1 MYLSDL
7 EIKYKMMAE
16 PVKTVFAMRRIPQG
30 TVIQQY
36 MLSEK
41 RIPKEYMQPK
51 AFQSI
56 KDLFTSDGT
65 AVYISLNT
73 IEENEQILSTKIS
86 KTSQETGISTLIPE
100 NKKALSVNFDI
111 ETSNILTP
119 GASID
124 IFGIVDYTD
133 TNKELQESV
142 FAVAQNVLVLAVG
155 NNYIGT
161 SRKQDDDSGNVGIIT
176 LSVSVEEAQKILIA
190 SQRGSLKYV
199 IRPAGDVEISDI
211 KPLKLSSI
219 VKDIS
224 KITPRQNNVR
234 DLKQANQKEI
244 LEIMSKYSNIGK

>member
-1 MYLSDL
+1 
-7 EIKYKMMAE
+7 
-16 PVKTVFAMRRIPQG
+16 
-30 TVIQQY
+30 

-51 AFQSI
+51 ALQNA

-65 AVYISLNT
+65 AFYISLNT
-73 IEENEQILSTKIS
+73 IEGNGQVLSTKIS
-86 KTSQETGISTLIPE
+86 KTSQGTGISTLIPE

-124 IFGIVDYTD
+124 IFGIVDYID

-142 FAVAQNVLVLAVG
+142 FAVAQNVLVLAIG

-176 LSVSVEEAQKILIA
+176 I
-190 SQRGSLKYV
+190 Y
-199 IRPAGDVEISDI
+199 
-211 KPLKLSSI
+211 
-219 VKDIS
+219 
-224 KITPRQNNVR
+224 
-234 DLKQANQKEI
+234 
-244 LEIMSKYSNIGK
+244 